1 MDILQEWNKGT
12 NTIGTDYNQP
22 KIRLMQPK
30 ELKNKNKTYM
40 RIKEN
45 ISRNSYESYQAS
57 EEIIDRTPTLL
68 RFTSLSLFN

>member
-1 MDILQEWNKGT
+1 
-12 NTIGTDYNQP
+12 
-22 KIRLMQPK
+22 MQPK